1 MKFRLT
7 SVYSRVY
14 TLFNCR
20 NYIIE
25 GNGLESVGKIRR
37 TAFAF
42 AVLFLQYYYIYS
54 PVCHNYFKTLLLTP
68 MTTIACAKEGVK

>member
-14 TLFNCR
+14 TFFNCR
-20 NYIIE
+20 NCIIE

-37 TAFAF
+37 MAFAF

-54 PVCHNYFKTLLLTP
+54 RHDHFKTLLLTP
-68 MTTIACAKEGVK
+68 MATIACAKEGVK